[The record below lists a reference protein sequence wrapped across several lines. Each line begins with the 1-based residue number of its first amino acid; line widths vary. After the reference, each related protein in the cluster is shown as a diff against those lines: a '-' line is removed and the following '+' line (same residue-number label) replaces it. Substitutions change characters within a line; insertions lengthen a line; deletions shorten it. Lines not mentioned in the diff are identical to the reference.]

1 MRTCP
6 KCKKTIENDK
16 ALFCRYCGHELSVPV
31 EPEPKPEPEK
41 EQELVSEPDATPE
54 AKSEEEKSA
63 APPPLPVDDEDGGLQ
78 LGVDD
83 DDWENKNIDVER
95 EGLDVED
102 DDDVE
107 IEVVSKPAAVPDI
120 EDLLDVP
127 TGIPTYIEDEPEP
140 ENSKPVDVDGKPMV
154 FGGIPVMVED
164 GSDDVEEKPVEVE
177 TRRPEPVVQQDQS
190 ESTGSK
196 PIYYIVGFCVLVVV
210 VALIV
215 NYALQKNS
223 SSNDPSWESND
234 VEYPIDN
241 PSTYPNDPVEA
252 APAAESHED
261 TRAEAIKKFCGS
273 FTQTERAGSY
283 NYVGELVLDPVN
295 RSCRKVI
302 DDGAGGYIV
311 NITNSIGYLGS
322 EMQMVAYWNILSFN
336 MSDDGRSA
344 LIEVI
349 PEFGDGVGEVSRVKL
364 RMDEYGNITMSH
376 VSGSSSPAID
386 GEMYFTRN

>member
-31 EPEPKPEPEK
+31 APPPMPEPEPEEKPEEKPEPKPELVVPPPVPETEK
-41 EQELVSEPDATPE
+41 ESV
-54 AKSEEEKSA
+54 
-63 APPPLPVDDEDGGLQ
+63 VDTNADY
-78 LGVDD
+78 
-83 DDWENKNIDVER
+83 
-95 EGLDVED
+95 
-102 DDDVE
+102 DDDV
-107 IEVVSKPAAVPDI
+107 DI
-120 EDLLDVP
+120 EIVSRPPDFEDEGIDLLDVP
-127 TGIPTYIEDEPEP
+127 TGIPTYTEDEPESK
-140 ENSKPVDVDGKPMV
+140 NSRPVDVDGKPMV

-164 GSDDVEEKPVEVE
+164 ESDDVEEKSVEVE

-196 PIYYIVGFCVLVVV
+196 PIYYIVGFCVLVVI

-215 NYALQKNS
+215 NYALQRNS

-234 VEYPIDN
+234 VEYPMDN
-241 PSTYPNDPVEA
+241 PSTYPNDQAGGEA

-311 NITNSIGYLGS
+311 NITNSIGYYGS

-344 LIEVI
+344 LIEVM

-364 RMDEYGNITMSH
+364 RLDEYGNITMSH